1 MASNSFFIKTK
12 AKAWLQDIS
21 ALANPILLLT
31 IPFLIIGNQKLY
43 LKLIFAL
50 LINEIV
56 GSVIK
61 VLFPKK
67 RPDGQTY
74 NTLLEKIDAGSFP
87 SLHASRI
94 TIAYLTLIFY
104 SDQLI
109 IKVGWGFLI
118 FLVIISRVLLKKHYI
133 TDVIGGFAIGILIWY
148 FLIFYSFF
156 SA

>member
-43 LKLIFAL
+43 LKLLFAL

-87 SLHASRI
+87 SLHAS
-94 TIAYLTLIFY
+94 
-104 SDQLI
+104 
-109 IKVGWGFLI
+109 
-118 FLVIISRVLLKKHYI
+118 
-133 TDVIGGFAIGILIWY
+133 
-148 FLIFYSFF
+148 
-156 SA
+156 